1 MSEHNERGDARHTD
15 SHNEPTDGSRRED
28 DSQQVRSDGG
38 TAQGRNNGT
47 AQGRNGGQP
56 RSKGQRNRQDDH
68 GPGDWFAHATI
79 QWLLALV
86 GVVVVLFGL
95 GQAVGVSLLGMVAD
109 ALGSQTGQWL
119 MVAFLGLLVIL
130 AAAKIDWR

>member
-1 MSEHNERGDARHTD
+1 MSDTNERGDARHTD

-28 DSQQVRSDGG
+28 DSRAVRSDGG
-38 TAQGRNNGT
+38 TAQGRNGQNR
-47 AQGRNGGQP
+47 AQ
-56 RSKGQRNRQDDH
+56 GQRNRQDDH